1 MIIICVYWFELS
13 TQVMQCGPWASCLV
27 VQSWYWKF
35 HECLTGSYKISGSSI
50 LKLSNLSH
58 KGRQINLYF
67 INKEFSQICF
77 YFKHESKRWQIVIN
91 DSIKMNSAKAI
102 LKLYMH
108 SWRLIVQNLVHWK
121 TWFVL
126 QVEQQQLRI

>member
-1 MIIICVYWFELS
+1 MCLMVWTLYSGEAMWPMGL
-13 TQVMQCGPWASCLV
+13 CLV
-27 VQSWYWKF
+27 VQRWYGNF

-67 INKEFSQICF
+67 INKEFSQIYF